1 MKRLAPAV
9 EAPYGTP
16 LKMYTPFRLKPRIFP
31 AFVSAT
37 VAVSV
42 AMTVLLPQPLVVNFV
57 FEGASRGGCAIAV
70 VRKMTELA
78 NPVPKVVIP
87 PMKKRRPLEV
97 GADS

>member
-37 VAVSV
+37 VAAAE
-42 AMTVLLPQPLVVNFV
+42 AMTVLLPQPLAVDFV
-57 FEGASRGGCAIAV
+57 FGGASRGGCAIAV
-70 VRKMTELA
+70 VRKMAELA
-78 NPVPKVVIP
+78 NPAPKVVMP

>member
-42 AMTVLLPQPLVVNFV
+42 AMTVLLPQPLAVNFV
-57 FEGASRGGCAIAV
+57 FEEASRGGCAIAV

>member
-1 MKRLAPAV
+1 
-9 EAPYGTP
+9 
-16 LKMYTPFRLKPRIFP
+16 MYTPFRLKPRIFP

-37 VAVSV
+37 VAAAE
-42 AMTVLLPQPLVVNFV
+42 AMTVLLPQPLAADSV
-57 FEGASRGGCAIAV
+57 FGGASRGGCAIAV

-78 NPVPKVVIP
+78 NLAPKVVMP

>member
-37 VAVSV
+37 VAASE
-42 AMTVLLPQPLVVNFV
+42 AMTVLFPQPLAVDFV

-70 VRKMTELA
+70 VRNMTELA
-78 NPVPKVVIP
+78 NPAPKVVMP
-87 PMKKRRPLEV
+87 TTKERRPLEV